1 MSARTVVGNNKDGQ
15 LLILQVDGRT
25 DHRGY
30 IYQMSVYG
38 GLGGVGQGYFFP
50 QSSGVLH
57 FKLFLPETLH
67 ICNLGLHHHHH
78 HYHDPFLCHF
88 CSFKHIK

>member
-1 MSARTVVGNNKDGQ
+1 MFVAGTLERFVNVMSARTVVGNNKDGQ

-38 GLGGVGQGYFFP
+38 RLGGVGQGNFP
-50 QSSGVLH
+50 PNLQ
-57 FKLFLPETLH
+57 EYYTL
-67 ICNLGLHHHHH
+67 
-78 HYHDPFLCHF
+78 
-88 CSFKHIK
+88 S